1 MSTITD
7 ALNEAEPFR
16 TAGALP
22 STRTFGMVENALESD
37 DIDVVKAEL
46 VHTRAHYQSLEYIL
60 NDEETILT
68 SLRASIA
75 AGEYPTPTTPD
86 EALEL
91 AARVYSKVIV
101 EVGYDNAHNIGFFV
115 GVLGMSVQDAL
126 KQLYT
131 TLDFSDPDAESEVD
145 RAVAEL
151 LGSAE

>member
-22 STRTFGMVENALESD
+22 STRTFWMVEDALESD
-37 DIDVVKAEL
+37 DIDVVKTEL

-60 NDEETILT
+60 NDEQTILT
-68 SLRASIA
+68 SLRAAIE
-75 AGEYPTPTTPD
+75 AGKYPTPTTPD

-91 AARVYSKVIV
+91 AVRVYSKVIV
-101 EVGYDNAHNIGFFV
+101 DGGYDNAHNIGFFIEA
-115 GVLGMSVQDAL
+115 LGMSVQDAL
-126 KQLYT
+126 KQRYSN
-131 TLDFSDPDAESEVD
+131 LDFGDPATD
-145 RAVAEL
+145 RAIAEL

>member
-60 NDEETILT
+60 NDEENILT
-68 SLRASIA
+68 SLRTSIA
-75 AGEYPTPTTPD
+75 EGEYPTPTTPD
-86 EALEL
+86 EAEAPR
-91 AARVYSKVIV
+91 AAGQGV
-101 EVGYDNAHNIGFFV
+101 ESAQPPGDVGAPAHREGVDGARGRRGAPQAGDRRGDRPV
-115 GVLGMSVQDAL
+115 GGGG
-126 KQLYT
+126 
-131 TLDFSDPDAESEVD
+131 PDSRTGGATCAD
-145 RAVAEL
+145 RR
-151 LGSAE
+151 

>member
-22 STRTFGMVENALESD
+22 STRTFGLVEDALESE

-46 VHTRAHYQSLEYIL
+46 AHTRAHYQSLEYTL

-68 SLRASIA
+68 ELRTSIA
-75 AGEYPTPTTPD
+75 EGEYPTPTTPD

-91 AARVYSKVIV
+91 AVRVYSTAIV
-101 EVGYDNAHNIGFFV
+101 EVAYANAHNIDFFV
-115 GVLGMSVQDAL
+115 VALGMHVQDAL
-126 KQLYT
+126 KQLYSN
-131 TLDFSDPDAESEVD
+131 LDFSDPEVD
-145 RAVAEL
+145 RAIAEL
-151 LGSAE
+151 LSSAE